1 MGSMRVI
8 EVQTSEGDRRYV
20 LVDNDG
26 ELVIPA
32 VRYLKHLDQRGYA
45 RNTLRSYAHMLKLYF
60 EYVKQRGWDYRN
72 PTLDDIGVFV
82 HWLKLP
88 SGSIKVLP
96 AQSVDQARSNRTINL
111 ALTVVTGLYDYLWR
125 IDDVSDRLADRT
137 TVYLPARA
145 SRYKS
150 FLYHIAAQ
158 QPVAKKLFKQKEP
171 KKGRPKTISKAQVQQ
186 LMHACA
192 NQRDR
197 LLLWLLYESA
207 IRVGELL
214 ALWVEDIDVASCQLS
229 IRDRGLLANGAEIK
243 TASSERKVEVS
254 EELINEIVSYIGIVH
269 TLDIETNHLFLKLQ
283 GAAKGHPMTYDDVN
297 SLFRRLR
304 RKTGIDV
311 TPHKLRHS
319 SLSALAKSGWKPELL
334 QERAGHANFQ
344 HTYQLYVHVTEDE
357 LHDEWTK
364 TQQTVSMKQP
374 GINSVRLAESKE

>member
-1 MGSMRVI
+1 MRVI
-8 EVQTSEGDRRYV
+8 EVHTRQGDRRYV
-20 LVDNDG
+20 LVDDDG

-32 VRYLKHLDQRGYA
+32 VQYLKHLDQRGYA

-60 EYVKQRGWDYRN
+60 EYVKQCGLDYRN

-88 SGSIKVLP
+88 YGSIKVLP
-96 AQSVDQARSNRTINL
+96 AQSLDQVRSNRTINL

-125 IDDVSDRLADRT
+125 IDDVRDRLADRT
-137 TVYLPARA
+137 TVYLPAQA

-171 KKGRPKTISKAQVQQ
+171 KKGHPKTISKEQVRQ
-186 LMHACA
+186 LMDACA

-214 ALWVEDIDVASCQLS
+214 ALWVEDIDVATCQLA
-229 IRDRGLLANGAEIK
+229 IRDRGPLANDAEIK

-304 RKTGIDV
+304 RKTSIDV

-344 HTYQLYVHVTEDE
+344 QTYQLYVHVTEDE

-364 TQQTVSMKQP
+364 TRQTLNMEQSD
-374 GINSVRLAESKE
+374 INSVRLAESKE

>member
-1 MGSMRVI
+1 MRVI
-8 EVQTSEGDRRYV
+8 EVHTSQGDRRYV
-20 LVDNDG
+20 LVDDDG
-26 ELVIPA
+26 DLVIPA

-60 EYVKQRGWDYRN
+60 EYVKQRGLDYRN

-82 HWLKLP
+82 HWLSLP
-88 SGSIKVLP
+88 SGSLKVLP

-125 IDDVSDRLADRT
+125 IDDDSARLADKT
-137 TVYLPARA
+137 PVYLPAQA

-171 KKGRPKTISKAQVQQ
+171 KTGRPKTISKEQVRQ
-186 LMHACA
+186 LMDACA
-192 NQRDR
+192 NQRDQ

-229 IRDRGLLANGAEIK
+229 IRDRGPLANDAEIK
-243 TASSERKVEVS
+243 TASSVRNVEVS

-283 GAAKGHPMTYDDVN
+283 GADKGHPMTYDDIH

-311 TPHKLRHS
+311 TPHRLRHS

-334 QERAGHANFQ
+334 QERAGHASFQ
-344 HTYQLYVHVTEDE
+344 QTYQLYVHVTEDE

-364 TQQTVSMKQP
+364 TQQTVSMKQA

>member
-1 MGSMRVI
+1 MRVI
-8 EVQTSEGDRRYV
+8 EVHTSQGDRRYV
-20 LVDNDG
+20 LVDDDG
-26 ELVIPA
+26 ELIIPA

-60 EYVKQRGWDYRN
+60 EYVKQRGLDYRN

-88 SGSIKVLP
+88 SGSIRVLP
-96 AQSVDQARSNRTINL
+96 AQSVDQTRSNRTINL

-137 TVYLPARA
+137 TTYLPAQA

-158 QPVAKKLFKQKEP
+158 QPVAKKIFKQKEP
-171 KKGRPKTISKAQVQQ
+171 KKGRPKTISKEQVRQ
-186 LMHACA
+186 LMDACV

-229 IRDRGLLANGAEIK
+229 IRDRGPLANDAEIK

>member
-1 MGSMRVI
+1 MRVI
-8 EVQTSEGDRRYV
+8 EVHTSQGDRRYV
-20 LVDNDG
+20 LVDDDG

-60 EYVKQRGWDYRN
+60 EYVEQRGLDYRN

-125 IDDVSDRLADRT
+125 IDDVSERLADRT
-137 TVYLPARA
+137 TTYLPAQA

-171 KKGRPKTISKAQVQQ
+171 KKGRPKTISKEQVRQ
-186 LMHACA
+186 LMDACV
-192 NQRDR
+192 NQRDQ

-229 IRDRGLLANGAEIK
+229 IRDRGPLANDAEIK

-254 EELINEIVSYIGIVH
+254 EELINEIVSYIGVVH

-283 GAAKGHPMTYDDVN
+283 GAAKGHPVTYDDVN

-374 GINSVRLAESKE
+374 SINSVRLAERKE